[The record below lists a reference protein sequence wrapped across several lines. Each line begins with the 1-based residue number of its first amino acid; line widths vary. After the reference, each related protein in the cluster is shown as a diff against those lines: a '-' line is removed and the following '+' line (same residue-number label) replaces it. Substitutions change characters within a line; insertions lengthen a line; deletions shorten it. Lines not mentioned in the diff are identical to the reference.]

1 MKCRIALAFLFA
13 VLLPSF
19 PGIPKTGISFAQEAS
34 PATLK
39 IAGAVST
46 PLVLTLEDLKKM
58 PRKTMSVLNP
68 HENKTAV

>member
-39 IAGAVST
+39 IAGGIYST
-46 PLVLTLEDLKKM
+46 CAHLGRLEENATKDDVGAESS
-58 PRKTMSVLNP
+58 RKQD
-68 HENKTAV
+68 